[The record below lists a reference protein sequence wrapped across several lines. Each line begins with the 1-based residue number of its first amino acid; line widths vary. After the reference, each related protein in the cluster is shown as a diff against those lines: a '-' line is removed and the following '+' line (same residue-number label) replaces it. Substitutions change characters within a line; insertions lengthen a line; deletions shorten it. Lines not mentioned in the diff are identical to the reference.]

1 MDANEYIQK
10 KYDLDLTKKS
20 PIIIRGSRHIDLV
33 QLFAELQFKV
43 GAEIGVDR
51 GRYSEVICQA
61 NPGVKL
67 FCIDPWIVY
76 GGYIEMRL
84 QDRLN
89 KNKQATIRR
98 LKPYGCEIQQAFS
111 IDAVK
116 QIEDGSL
123 DFVFIDGNHVYEYVV
138 EDIAEWSKKVRSGGI
153 VSGHDY
159 MQSRDPIKSPC
170 HVIKA
175 IDGYTTSYEINPWFV
190 LSNDRCPSWMWVKS

>member
-1 MDANEYIQK
+1 MNTLEYISNMYQIS
-10 KYDLDLTKKS
+10 LDQKS
-20 PIIIRGSRHIDLV
+20 PIRLPCSRQDSLPI
-33 QLFAELQFKV
+33 LFAGLEFKS

-67 FCIDPWIVY
+67 YCIDPWIVY

-98 LKPYGCEIQQAFS
+98 LKPYGCVVKQAFS
-111 IDAVK
+111 MDAVK
-116 QIEDGSL
+116 EIEDESL

-138 EDIAEWSKKVRSGGI
+138 QDIAEWSKKIRSGGI

-159 MQSRDPIKSPC
+159 MRSRDPIKSPC
-170 HVIKA
+170 HVIEA
-175 IDGYTTSYEINPWFV
+175 VDGYTVSHKIEPWF
-190 LSNDRCPSWMWVKS
+190 LFMKDRCPSWMWIKS